1 MEMFNMSNGALEDIK
16 VIDLGTMVSAPYCA
30 KLFADMGADV
40 VKVET
45 QQGDPAREYGPFPD
59 GKPHPEK
66 SGLYMYNNT
75 NKRGLKLDFTNKEDI
90 DTFKQLILWAD
101 ILIDNHPPAFLE
113 AIDLGWEALHQLNPN
128 LVYTS
133 ITPYGRTGPRAGA
146 KGDELTLMHAG
157 SLGTLMPGRS
167 SDIDK
172 APVKMGGFQ
181 VGYHGGIV
189 AAMTTLAVATNL
201 KNTGGGQLIDV
212 SLQEVIAALVSS
224 MIISTVYHQTT
235 WSRVPDRPP
244 AMGRMKTSDGYV
256 VFAAADD
263 HHFHAFRE
271 IMGKP
276 DWIAD
281 DMWDNRHYRSHHMMD
296 IAPQMDAWMLTQ
308 KKHDL
313 HHKLSGVGIPIGPVN
328 TAKEVLESP
337 QYAARDFFIDVDHP
351 EAGKYKYP
359 GLPYK
364 TTANLGIPNNPA
376 PLSGQHNEEIKKHIS
391 ETARPSTGTSGRP
404 QSPKLPLEGVR
415 VLDFNWVWA
424 GPYACM
430 MLAALG
436 AEVIKIEGHNRSDL
450 VRRAVIWPLAES
462 EPMMLPPNQPMSYNA
477 LNLGKKSLTLDLS
490 KPEGKEI
497 ARKLVEKADVVIDNM
512 RPGAMIKLGLGYDDL
527 KNIKSDIIAIN
538 LSSRGHGGPESSHL
552 GFANIHQAV
561 GGLVHISGHP
571 DGHPTH
577 GSPGDADLMNGL
589 STAYNA
595 IAALHHRNRTGEGQ
609 FIDYS
614 QCEGVTALLGE
625 VLLEYQ
631 MTGEIPERMG
641 NAHPYYAPHSVYKA
655 WGIDRWLALEIH
667 TDEEFATLAKI
678 IDQPELAQD
687 PKFSDMAARKQ
698 NEAELDKIIGT
709 WVQQRD
715 RDWMANELTAAG
727 LAAAPA
733 RDNKDI
739 YADPHLKARGAF
751 VKVDHPELGELQFI
765 NPPWKFSGFDIQSR
779 RAPLLGEHNDYVLKE
794 LLGFS
799 TEEVDELTRNN
810 IIMSKE
816 QSGKPLDK

>member
-1 MEMFNMSNGALEDIK
+1 MSDSVLNDLK
-16 VIDLGTMVSAPYCA
+16 VLDMSTMVSGPYCA
-30 KLFADMGADV
+30 KLFADMGAEV

-45 QQGDPAREYGPFPD
+45 PDGDPARHFGPFPN
-59 GKPHPEK
+59 GQPHPEK
-66 SGLYMYNNT
+66 SGLYLYNNT
-75 NKRGLKLDFTNKEDI
+75 NKKGITIDFSKPEDI
-90 DTFKQLILWAD
+90 DTFKQLVQWAD
-101 ILIDNHPPAFLE
+101 ILIDNRSPDFLE
-113 AIDLGWEALHQLNPN
+113 SVNLGWETLHKLNRN

-133 ITPYGRTGPRAGA
+133 ITPYGRTGPRANA

-157 SLGTLMPGRS
+157 SLGNLMPGRS
-167 SDIDK
+167 SDIDRP
-172 APVKMGGFQ
+172 PVKMGGFQ

-189 AAMTTLAVATNL
+189 AAMAALAVATNRD
-201 KNTGGGQLIDV
+201 NTGGGEMIDI
-212 SLQEVIAALVSS
+212 SLQEVIIATVSS
-224 MIISTVYHQTT
+224 TVISTMYHRTT

-263 HHFHAFRE
+263 HHFRTFRE

-281 DMWDNRHYRSHHMMD
+281 DKWDNRYYRSHHLMD

-308 KKHDL
+308 KKHEL
-313 HHKLSGVGIPIGPVN
+313 HHQLSGVGIPIGPVN

-337 QYAARDFFIDVDHP
+337 QYAAREFFVEVDHP

-364 TTANLGIPNNPA
+364 TTAGITNPNNPA
-376 PLSGQHNEEIKKHIS
+376 PLTGQHDQEIRSKVSKAVTGTES
-391 ETARPSTGTSGRP
+391 TPSSGSTGRA
-404 QSPKLPLEGVR
+404 KLPLEGIR

-424 GPYACM
+424 GPYSCM

-450 VRRAVIWPLAES
+450 VRRSVIWPLP
-462 EPMMLPPNQPMSYNA
+462 EPEPNMLPPNHPMAYNA

-497 ARKLVEKADVVIDNM
+497 ARKLVAMSDVVIDNM
-512 RPGAMIKLGLGYDDL
+512 RPGVMVKLGLGYDDL
-527 KNIKSDIIAIN
+527 KQIKFDIIAIN

-561 GGLVHISGHP
+561 GGLVHISGHR

-595 IAALHHRNRTGEGQ
+595 IAALHYRNRTGKGQ

-625 VLLEYQ
+625 ILLEYQ
-631 MTGEIPERMG
+631 MTSKVPERMG
-641 NAHPYYAPHSVYKA
+641 NAHPYYAPHSVYRA

-667 TDEEFATLAKI
+667 NDEEFVALSRI
-678 IDQPELAQD
+678 MGQPELAKD
-687 PKFSDMAARKQ
+687 PRYADVASRKK
-698 NEAELDKIIGT
+698 NEAELDRIVAT
-709 WVQQRD
+709 WVRQRD
-715 RDWMANELTAAG
+715 RDWMARELTEAG
-727 LAAAPA
+727 IAAAPS
-733 RDNKDI
+733 RDNRDI
-739 YADPHLKARGAF
+739 YADPHLKERDAF

-765 NPPWKFSGFDIQSR
+765 NPPWKFSSIDTR
-779 RAPLLGEHNDYVLKE
+779 TNRAPLLGEHNDYVLKD

-799 TEEVDELTRNN
+799 DEEVEDLTRND

-816 QSGKPLDK
+816 QSGKPLEK